1 MKDIIIQII
10 KDACAL
16 DEDIEIDSSLD
27 VLSIDSLTFISVIVR
42 IEEVFNIEFDWD
54 QLDIKKWKKVKD
66 LICIIEE
73 LCYEKE
79 NIGNKAV

>member
-16 DEDIEIDSSLD
+16 DEDIKIDSSFD

-42 IEEVFNIEFDWD
+42 IEEVFNIEFDLD

>member
-16 DEDIEIDSSLD
+16 DEDIEIDSSFD

-42 IEEVFNIEFDWD
+42 IEEVFNIEFDLD

-66 LICIIEE
+66 LICITEE

>member
-16 DEDIEIDSSLD
+16 DEDIEIDSSFD

-42 IEEVFNIEFDWD
+42 IEEVFNIEFDLN

>member
-16 DEDIEIDSSLD
+16 DEDIKIDSSFD

-42 IEEVFNIEFDWD
+42 IEEVFNIEFDLD

-79 NIGNKAV
+79 KIGNKAV